1 MSQFKLCQSSKLIK
15 TFWPLYMGFF
25 LVGSEMY
32 IISPLLEAISS
43 DLSVSISAS
52 AQLITSYVIIQA
64 ILGPFISIL
73 YPRLGPRFMI
83 TIGIVIF
90 SIGNILS
97 VLVYDYWFVIC
108 SRGVAGLGVA
118 FFGPSAW
125 VWISHRI
132 EENLRGKA
140 IAFGMASF
148 ALGQV
153 LGVPIGAYSA
163 AFLSWQSV
171 LAILGISAV
180 LLLPSIWKRISSHSS
195 SVIEIASENINHE
208 SNIIKTLLSSWQDK
222 HLRWSY
228 IITFLFHSASL
239 GAYSFLAI
247 YLSKNFFVHD
257 KYIGFIGILS
267 GVGTFLGSL
276 TIGYISEKLFVKN
289 KNRVIMFLAYC
300 SLGGM
305 IAIPLA
311 FQISCLVLSVV
322 FILIWFLFSGSF
334 DSCQQH
340 SVISLSKDN
349 VPTNLSWNTS
359 ILYAA
364 SGVGVLIMSIK
375 PESPNFISGIAFVIM
390 LFSLVS
396 ALYLNMRLANVH
408 KK

>member
-1 MSQFKLCQSSKLIK
+1 MSQFKFFQSSKLIK

-32 IISPLLEAISS
+32 IISPLLEVISS

-64 ILGPFISIL
+64 ILGPFISTL
-73 YPRLGPRFMI
+73 YNRLGPRFMI

-97 VLVYDYWFVIC
+97 ALTYDYWLVIC
-108 SRGVAGLGVA
+108 SRGIAGLGVA
-118 FFGPSAW
+118 FFGPSTW

-171 LAILGISAV
+171 LAILGIAAM
-180 LLLPSIWKRISSHSS
+180 LLLPSIWKRIPSHSS
-195 SVIEIASENINHE
+195 SAIEIASENINLE
-208 SNIIKTLLSSWQDK
+208 NNIIKTLLSSWQDK
-222 HLRWSY
+222 HLRWNY

-247 YLSKNFFVHD
+247 YLSKNFFIHD

-276 TIGYISEKLFVKN
+276 TIGFISERLFVKN
-289 KNRVIMFLAYC
+289 KKRGIMFLVYC

-305 IAIPLA
+305 IAVPLA
-311 FQISCLVLSVV
+311 FQMSYLILSVF
-322 FILIWFLFSGSF
+322 FILTWFLFSGSF

-349 VPTNLSWNTS
+349 IPTNLSWNTS

-375 PESPNFISGIAFVIM
+375 PESPNFIAVMAFVM
-390 LFSLVS
+390 MFFSSLS
-396 ALYLNMRLANVH
+396 ALYLYI
-408 KK
+408 KIGSIYEK